1 MYEYAAHRTQHI
13 VQRPSYAHRTAHNTS
28 RLGRFFSPL
37 LFSPLLSS
45 SLLFSL
51 LLSSSL
57 LNVPTRWYP
66 HRPRVTRAKV
76 CHGTVEQVFV
86 AALGDADVDVPF
98 FPTVDGIAVAKL

>member
-28 RLGRFFSPL
+28 RLGRFFSSL

-45 SLLFSL
+45 SLLFSP

-57 LNVPTRWYP
+57 LFPPKRTDPVVPASSTCYP
-66 HRPRVTRAKV
+66 REGVPRNGGAGF
-76 CHGTVEQVFV
+76 CGG
-86 AALGDADVDVPF
+86 AW
-98 FPTVDGIAVAKL
+98 